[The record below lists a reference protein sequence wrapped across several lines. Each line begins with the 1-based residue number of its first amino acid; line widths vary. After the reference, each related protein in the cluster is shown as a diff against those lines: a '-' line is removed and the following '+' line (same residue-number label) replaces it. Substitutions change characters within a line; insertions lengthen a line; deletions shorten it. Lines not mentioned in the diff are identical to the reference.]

1 MVALQPMT
9 HSIHIIGSA
18 KLGGAES
25 FFMRLV
31 IALNASGHK
40 ALAVSRPQSLVAN
53 AIGKQA
59 PQAHVT
65 MKNQLDLVSRHR
77 ISQLIRRE
85 QPAIVQTYMTRA
97 TILTHLKPDR
107 GVCHIARL
115 GGYYKV
121 KRFAHAH
128 AWIGNTRGICDYLI
142 REGLPARRVFYI
154 GNFVPPVQ
162 HPDPAQR
169 QQLRHALGIPD
180 DAWILTAAG
189 RFVHK
194 KGFDTLL
201 AAWENLA
208 GQSAGR
214 PLHLI
219 LIGDGPER
227 QTLQQQAAK
236 LKHADRIHWPGW
248 QTDPGPWLSL
258 ADLHICPSRH
268 EPLGNVILE
277 GWAWGKPVISTNT
290 AGGQELIQSGK
301 NGVLIPVE
309 DASAMATAIRDCL
322 ENENLRTQLATA
334 GQHTAAKQFSQEK
347 ILGDYLAL
355 YQQLSS

>member
-1 MVALQPMT
+1 MT
-9 HSIHIIGSA
+9 QSIHIIGSA
-18 KLGGAES
+18 RLGGAES

-31 IALNASGHK
+31 MALNSAGHR
-40 ALAVSRPQSLVAN
+40 AVAVSRPRSLVAG
-53 AIGKQA
+53 AIGKQT
-59 PQAHVT
+59 PQTHIA
-65 MKNQLDLVSRHR
+65 MKNQFDFVSRYR
-77 ISQLIRRE
+77 IAQLIRRE

-97 TILTHLKPDR
+97 TMLTHIKPGR

-128 AWIGNTRGICDYLI
+128 AWIGNTHGICDYLI
-142 REGLPARRVFYI
+142 REGLPTQRVFYI
-154 GNFVPPVQ
+154 GNFVPAV
-162 HPDPAQR
+162 HPTSQTQR
-169 QQLRHALGIPD
+169 QQLRHDLGIPD

-201 AAWENLA
+201 AAWERLD
-208 GQSAGR
+208 GQTAGR

-227 QTLQQQAAK
+227 QNLQRQAAK
-236 LKHADRIHWPGW
+236 LKHAHRIHWLGW

-277 GWAWGKPVISTNT
+277 GWAWHKAVISTET
-290 AGGQELIQSGK
+290 DGGRELIQSGE
-301 NGVLIPVE
+301 NGVLIPVA
-309 DASAMATAIRDCL
+309 DPKAMSHAIRRCL
-322 ENENLRTQLATA
+322 ENEDLRTQLAAA
-334 GQHTAAKQFSQEK
+334 GHRTAASQFSQAK
-347 ILGDYLAL
+347 ILDDYLAL
-355 YQQLSS
+355 YRQLST